1 MLTNSI
7 KLYIIEAV
15 QNIGGRMPTIDEV
28 AKKAG
33 VSLGTVS
40 NVLNNPDKVKVET
53 RERVLK
59 VIRELDFIPNM
70 NARNLSRLRTDTITL
85 IYPFSKRPRKEH
97 YYSDLLAGIIE
108 TCFTMNFKL
117 VLSSLPETISL
128 EENLSAYARLVDS
141 GAVDGVILTR
151 PAVDDPVIQLLTAK
165 KQNFVVFGRSNL
177 SMDFSWVDIDGEL
190 GIKQAV
196 KYLLKLNHRKIAY
209 IGTSE
214 EYVFSHHRLEGY
226 KKGLLEEGFPIDSD
240 LIIHTFENDDEI
252 ETGSSKMIEL
262 LQLPDPPKAVIVAGS
277 QLAIGAVKG
286 IEKFGYEVGKD
297 ISVICFDDADW
308 SLHYNPPITAIR
320 QPLYDAGK
328 MIARMLIECILDKPS
343 DKSQILLEPELII
356 RESCCKIE

>member
-1 MLTNSI
+1 
-7 KLYIIEAV
+7 
-15 QNIGGRMPTIDEV
+15 MPTINEV

-40 NVLNNPDKVKVET
+40 NVLNNPDKVKTET
-53 RERVLK
+53 RERVLG
-59 VIRELDFIPNM
+59 VIEEMDFIPNL

-117 VLSSLPETISL
+117 VLSSLPQAISQ
-128 EENLSAYARLVDS
+128 EENLRAYAQLVDS

-151 PAVDDPVIQLLTAK
+151 PEVDDPIIKLLMEK

-177 SMDFSWVDIDGEL
+177 SMDFSWVDVDGGL

-196 KYLLKLNHRKIAY
+196 KYLSKLNHSRIAY

-214 EYVFSHHRLEGY
+214 TYVFSHHRLEGY
-226 KKGLLEEGFPIDSD
+226 KQGLLEEDLRIDPA
-240 LIIHTFENDDEI
+240 LIVHTPENDDEI
-252 ETGSSKMIEL
+252 ETGSKNMIKL
-262 LQLPDPPKAVIVAGS
+262 LQLSDPPKAVIIAGS
-277 QLAIGAVKG
+277 QLAIGTVKG

-308 SLHYNPPITAIR
+308 SVHYNPPITAIR
-320 QPLYDAGK
+320 QPLYNAGK
-328 MIARMLIECILDKPS
+328 MVARMLIESILDKPPE
-343 DKSQILLEPELII
+343 KSQVLLEPELII
-356 RESCCKIE
+356 RESCSKIE

>member
-1 MLTNSI
+1 LTTGIICSN
-7 KLYIIEAV
+7 IEAV
-15 QNIGGRMPTIDEV
+15 QLFGDEMPTINDV

-40 NVLNNPDKVKVET
+40 NVLNNPGKVKVET
-53 RERVLK
+53 RERVLG
-59 VIRELDFIPNM
+59 VIREIDFIPNL
-70 NARNLSRLRTDTITL
+70 NARNLSRSRTDTITL

-108 TCFTMNFKL
+108 TCFTKNFKL
-117 VLSSLPETISL
+117 VLSSLPEAVSQ
-128 EENLSAYARLVDS
+128 EENLRAYAKLVDS

-151 PAVDDPVIQLLTAK
+151 PEVDDPIIQLLTEK

-177 SMDFSWVDIDGEL
+177 SMDFSWVDVDGTL
-190 GIKQAV
+190 GIEQAV
-196 KYLLKLNHRKIAY
+196 RYLSKLNHSRIAY
-209 IGTSE
+209 IGTSGN
-214 EYVFSHHRLEGY
+214 YVFSHHRFEGY
-226 KKGLLEEGFPIDSD
+226 KKGLLEEGIQIDFD
-240 LIIHTFENDDEI
+240 LIVHTLESDDEI
-252 ETGSSKMIEL
+252 DTGSNQMIKL
-262 LQLPDPPKAVIVAGS
+262 LQLPNPPKAVIVAGS

-286 IEKFGYEVGKD
+286 VEKFGYEVGKD

-328 MIARMLIECILDKPS
+328 MIASMLIECILDKPS
-343 DKSQILLEPELII
+343 EKSQMLLEPELII